1 MGLMSGTSMDG
12 VDAAVVE
19 INEKNINVITTFN
32 KLYDDELKQELILI
46 RDNIESINIDN
57 YARLDHKVGKFFG
70 AVALSAI
77 EKSGIKS
84 DQIQAIGNHGQT
96 IRHQP
101 RGRHPFSLQIG
112 DPNLIANATKIT
124 TVSDFRRRDIASGG
138 EGAPLTPI
146 FHKFLLHDKTSDRVV
161 LNIGGISNITF
172 LKSGSNRIRGFDT
185 GPGNTLMDLWI
196 KIHLNQDF
204 DKDGG
209 WARGGNCDLKLL
221 EAMLSDPYFSS
232 QPPKST
238 GFEYFNRT
246 WIEKY
251 LNKRKYQAV
260 DVMRTLLMLTIESIA
275 LHIERH
281 ANSADEIIIC
291 GGGAKNKILIELLT
305 DRMKDKSVSLSDHHG
320 IDADYLE
327 AVAFAFLAKKT
338 LSQEPGNIKSVT
350 GARDDVI
357 LGGIYLA

>member
-19 INEKNINVITTFN
+19 INEKNINVISTFN
-32 KLYDDELKQELILI
+32 KSYDDELKQELLLM
-46 RDNIESINIDN
+46 RDNIKSINLDDF
-57 YARLDHKVGKFFG
+57 ARLDHKVGKFFG
-70 AVALSAI
+70 SVALSAI
-77 EKSGIKS
+77 EESKIKS
-84 DQIQAIGNHGQT
+84 SQIQAIGSHGQT

-101 RGRHPFSLQIG
+101 RDSYPFSLQIG
-112 DPNLIANATKIT
+112 DPNLIVNAAKIT
-124 TVSDFRRRDIASGG
+124 TVSDFRRRDIAKGG

-146 FHKFLLHDKTSDRVV
+146 FHEFFFQDKISDRVV

-172 LKSGSNRIRGFDT
+172 LKSDSNQIRGFDT

-204 DKDGG
+204 DKDGE
-209 WARGGNCDLKLL
+209 WAREGNCDLKLL

-238 GFEYFNRT
+238 GFEYFNHA

-251 LNKRKYQAV
+251 LNKKEYQAV
-260 DVMRTLLMLTIESIA
+260 DIMRTLLMVTIESIA
-275 LHIERH
+275 SHIERY
-281 ANSADEIIIC
+281 ASSADEIIIC
-291 GGGAKNKILIELLT
+291 GGGAKNKVLIELLK
-305 DRMKDKSVSLSDHHG
+305 DRMKNKDISLSDHYG
-320 IDADYLE
+320 INTDYLE

-350 GARDDVI
+350 GANDDVI